1 MPTRDEINVTAA
13 ALKRSSN
20 SPSFHFGVDQLRH
33 ACSSEYVTY
42 VETIKHRATGLLF
55 ATDDPEQQ
63 AGIVALAASMSCNVD
78 VMVATA
84 ISARS
89 LFAQGP
95 MVMQIKEG
103 ETE

>member
-1 MPTRDEINVTAA
+1 MPTRDEINATAA
-13 ALKRSSN
+13 ALKRSNN
-20 SPSFHFGVDQLRH
+20 SPGFHLGVDQLRH
-33 ACSSEYVTY
+33 ACGTEYITFVD
-42 VETIKHRATGLLF
+42 EIGHRATGLLF
-55 ATDDPEQQ
+55 ATGDPERQ

-95 MVMQIKEG
+95 RVMQIEDG
-103 ETE
+103 EVK